1 MNIPADLLYTKDH
14 EWIRVEGDRCHIGIS
29 DFAQSHLGDIV
40 FVELP
45 ELGVEVDQGQAIG
58 VIESVKAAA
67 TMFCPVGG
75 TIVAVNEELEESPE
89 LLNEDCYANW
99 VAVVELS
106 DKADLDVLM
115 DPAAYT
121 EYCRQAEAEG

>member
-1 MNIPADLLYTKDH
+1 MNIPGDLLYTKDH
-14 EWIRVEGDRCHIGIS
+14 EWIRVEGGQGHIGIS
-29 DFAQSHLGDIV
+29 DFAQAHLGDIV

-45 ELGVEVDQGQAIG
+45 EFAQVEQGQAIG

-67 TMFCPVGG
+67 TMFCPAGG

-99 VAVVELS
+99 IAIIELS
-106 DKADLDVLM
+106 NPADLEALM
-115 DPAAYT
+115 DAAAYT
-121 EYCRQAEAEG
+121 EYCRQAEAED

>member
-14 EWIRVEGDRCHIGIS
+14 EWLRVEGEKGRIGIS

-45 ELGVEVDQGQAIG
+45 ELNARVERGQAIG

-67 TMFCPVGG
+67 TILCPVGG
-75 TIVAVNEELEESPE
+75 TIAAINEELEESPE
-89 LLNEDCYANW
+89 LLNQDCYANW
-99 VAVVELS
+99 VAIVELN
-106 DKADLDVLM
+106 DEADLEALM
-115 DPAAYT
+115 GPAAYAD
-121 EYCRQAEAEG
+121 YCRQAEDEV

>member
-14 EWIRVEGDRCHIGIS
+14 EWIRVEGDQCHIGIS

-45 ELGVEVDQGQAIG
+45 ELDIEVGAGQAIG
-58 VIESVKAAA
+58 VIESVKAVA
-67 TMFCPVGG
+67 TLFCPVGG
-75 TIVAVNEELEESPE
+75 TIVEINEELESSPE

-99 VAVVELS
+99 IAVVELN
-106 DKADLDVLM
+106 DKSELETLM
-115 DPAAYT
+115 EASAYS
-121 EYCRQAEAEG
+121 EFCRQAETGV

>member
-1 MNIPADLLYTKDH
+1 MNIPGDLLYTKDH
-14 EWIRVEGDRCHIGIS
+14 DWIRVEGTKGHIGIS
-29 DFAQSHLGDIV
+29 DFAQAHLGDIV

-45 ELGVEVDQGQAIG
+45 ELDAQVEQGQAIG

-67 TMFCPVGG
+67 TMFCPAGG

-99 VAVVELS
+99 IAVVELG
-106 DKADLDVLM
+106 DQTDLEKLM

-121 EYCRQAEAEG
+121 EYCRQAEAEE

>member
-1 MNIPADLLYTKDH
+1 MNIPGDLLYTKDH
-14 EWIRVEGDRCHIGIS
+14 EWIRVEGTKSHIGIS
-29 DFAQSHLGDIV
+29 DFAQAHLGDIV

-45 ELGVEVDQGQAIG
+45 ELDAQVEQGQAIG

-67 TMFCPVGG
+67 TMFCPAGG

-99 VAVVELS
+99 IAVVELG
-106 DKADLDVLM
+106 DQTDLEKLM

-121 EYCRQAEAEG
+121 EYCRQAEAEE